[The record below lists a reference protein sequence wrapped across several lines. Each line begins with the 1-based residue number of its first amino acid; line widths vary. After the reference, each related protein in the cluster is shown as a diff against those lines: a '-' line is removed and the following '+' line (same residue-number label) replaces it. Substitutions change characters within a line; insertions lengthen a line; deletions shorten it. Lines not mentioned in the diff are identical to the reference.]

1 MILRD
6 TCKQYLSLAK
16 RVQPQKRSLAWPWTF
31 IVHRTSRAVYKLKG
45 DMNRFD
51 VDPLFWHSKK
61 HKDLNVATVI
71 FYLTKSLIQFDC
83 LTLCDVSG
91 CCGSLIV
98 DKRFL
103 MSCVE
108 GSPHDRNL
116 KLGI

>member
-6 TCKQYLSLAK
+6 TCQQYLSLAR
-16 RVQPQKRSLAWPWTF
+16 RVQPQKRSSAWPWTF

-51 VDPLFWHSKK
+51 VDPLFWYSKK
-61 HKDLNVATVI
+61 HKNLDVATVI

-83 LTLCDVSG
+83 ITLCDVSG
-91 CCGSLIV
+91 CCGSLTV

-103 MSCVE
+103 MSCVQ
-108 GSPHDRNL
+108 GSPRDRDL
-116 KLGI
+116 KL